1 MSTDA
6 KPTLLIVDDQPENL
20 AVLSAL
26 LQPHYLVRAARSGQ
40 QALRAAANTP
50 RPDLI
55 LLDVM
60 MPEMDGYAVLAKLR
74 EAPPTDGIPVMFITA
89 LVTEEDEQRGFDL
102 GAVDYIT
109 KPIKPAV
116 VLARVRTQLELKQ
129 ARDELAGQNARLE
142 VLVAERTQAL
152 NLSLEKTEAA
162 HAALNKTYFGTL
174 MAIATL
180 VELRGTSIGEHS
192 RRVADLSRQVA
203 VKLDMEPAEIQEVFV
218 AALLHDIGKI
228 GFADELLR
236 KSVKAMNPDQVG
248 LYRRH
253 PGLAADALG
262 KIGALAGIAAIVR
275 SHHEHYDGS
284 GFPKGRSGFEI
295 PLGARIICAVSDH
308 DDFRSGALTSA
319 PLSRKEARRY
329 LVEGRGRRY
338 DPTVIDRLETLLNFD
353 ESHEI
358 DEIRVTAGHLQEGM
372 LLTRDA
378 MHPDGFL
385 LLSKGT
391 VLDRRMIEQLASTE
405 RESGGSM
412 EVHVLRERVKR

>member
-74 EAPPTDGIPVMFITA
+74 EAPPTDGIPVIFITA

-174 MAIATL
+174 MAIAAL
-180 VELRGTSIGEHS
+180 VELRGVFIGEHS
-192 RRVADLSRQVA
+192 RRVADLSRKVA
-203 VKLDMEPAEIQEVFV
+203 VDLKMEPAEIQEVFV

-228 GFADELLR
+228 GFSDELLR
-236 KSVKAMNPDQVG
+236 KSVKAMNSDQAG

-253 PGLAADALG
+253 PRLAGDALG

-284 GFPKGRSGFEI
+284 GFPEGLSGFEI

-308 DDFRSGALTSA
+308 DDFRCGALTSA

-329 LVEGRGRRY
+329 LVEGRGGRY
-338 DPTVIDRLETLLNFD
+338 DPTVIDRLESLLDFD

-372 LLTRDA
+372 VLTRDV
-378 MHPDGFL
+378 MHPNGFL
-385 LLSKGT
+385 LLSQGT
-391 VLDRRMIEQLASTE
+391 VLDRRLIEQLAIAERNSGHDTE
-405 RESGGSM
+405 I
-412 EVHVLRERVKR
+412 HVQRERVKR